1 MKLARATAIVLAF
14 SFAIPLVAAADDT
27 VIVLGVRSMEGDDD
41 FALSV
46 TGALRHGA
54 AQVPGWDVSEREVS
68 LAQMALA
75 HGCDD
80 PDVACMQQIA
90 DTLGVERVV
99 YGTVRRTSTEADF
112 NYTITLYM
120 FNARAGEI
128 EGSMTDQIPRSQ
140 SDIDQ
145 FRARV
150 EGYIAQL
157 SGTERGGTLRV
168 TTNVSGAEVYVDD
181 QLVGTASADGQLTI
195 DVASGPRRVEVRA
208 DGYSTF
214 RGTVTVAAGAG
225 AEIEANLVEGSG
237 VSGGGGADINWAGV
251 GLLAVG
257 AAAAVWTIYSWLAI
271 QSANNDE
278 AFDEYQQGRR

>member
-1 MKLARATAIVLAF
+1 
-14 SFAIPLVAAADDT
+14 
-27 VIVLGVRSMEGDDD
+27 
-41 FALSV
+41 
-46 TGALRHGA
+46 
-54 AQVPGWDVSEREVS
+54 
-68 LAQMALA
+68 
-75 HGCDD
+75 
-80 PDVACMQQIA
+80 
-90 DTLGVERVV
+90 
-99 YGTVRRTSTEADF
+99 
-112 NYTITLYM
+112 
-120 FNARAGEI
+120 
-128 EGSMTDQIPRSQ
+128 
-140 SDIDQ
+140 
-145 FRARV
+145 
-150 EGYIAQL
+150 
-157 SGTERGGTLRV
+157 V

-278 AFDEYQQGRR
+278 AFDEYRRMVPTEGSPTATLMNGNGDACEAHEKGNRFAWSDGDPRLADVESICDKATSFFFSPIFQVITAVVALGGIGTGLYLLFADDGVEEEPEFTLSPSIGPRGASLAGTLRF